1 MKKLLSILLMN
12 TILCFSALAFNQ
24 VIEIHG
30 PGEFGDNFAIFID
43 NGEIIE
49 VDLND
54 KISIDR
60 IKMAHA
66 HSLNIDLKLD
76 RNSGARPI
84 VVSIELAGKQ
94 TSEVEVKEEVS
105 TNKEFYSR
113 ERRKRLVMQTID
125 PIGNYDLTTLPSYEA
140 AQDVM
145 DKFDGNTREKSQCY
159 NRAHVWTYQTF
170 VNSKVNLGKVWIF
183 FSRKYIREYK
193 YKWWFHIAP
202 FTKVDGY
209 DTPYILDRGFTMV
222 PYTLENWKNI
232 YIKNKAKCMVVNKY
246 SDYLK
251 NTNEQTCFFM
261 FSSQYYWQPKNLKRL
276 EFKKSS
282 FKWGFSAGE
291 VRHAYY
297 DSIIDWNRVVPTNP
311 ERTSHD
317 AYRFETS
324 TEGLAMP
331 SKDANCS
338 GRRGRRRNCRD

>member
-12 TILCFSALAFNQ
+12 TLLCFNAIAYNQ
-24 VIEIHG
+24 VIEIHE
-30 PGEFGDNFAIFID
+30 PGEFGENFTIFID

-49 VDLND
+49 VDKND
-54 KISIDR
+54 KESIDR
-60 IKMAHA
+60 IKMAHN
-66 HSLNIDLKLD
+66 HSLNIELKLD
-76 RNSGARPI
+76 RTNSDRP
-84 VVSIELAGKQ
+84 VVKSVELVGKQ
-94 TSEVEVKEEVS
+94 TVEVENAPEVG

-113 ERRKRLVMQTID
+113 SRRSGLEMQTID
-125 PIGNYDLTTLPSYEA
+125 PIGNYNLTTLPSYEA

-170 VNSKVNLGKVWIF
+170 INSKVNLGKVWIF

-202 FTKVDGY
+202 FTKIEEY
-209 DTPYILDRGFTMV
+209 ETPYILDRGFTMV

-246 SDYLK
+246 SEYK
-251 NTNEQTCFFM
+251 KYTNEQTCFFM
-261 FSSQYYWQPKNLKRL
+261 FSSQYYWQPKELKRL

-282 FKWGFSAGE
+282 FKWGYSAGE
-291 VRHAYY
+291 VRHAYN
-297 DSIIDWNRVVPTNP
+297 DSIIDWNRVVPTNSD
-311 ERTSHD
+311 RNSHD
-317 AYRFETS
+317 SYRFETS

-331 SKDANCS
+331 TKDAECRGRW
-338 GRRGRRRNCRD
+338 GRRHNCRD